1 MPDPFAM
8 LRERLLRAGVRP
20 KIVGRYIIELQ
31 DHLDD
36 LTLELEAEGLSANEA
51 RGRAFAR
58 LGNVDALALP
68 MISDRRFHS
77 LAGRVPWAVFLMGPP
92 LAFAAFMAMGASA
105 LVYVAKIEPLP
116 MWFDSFHGATQFLVL
131 IACPVLT
138 MWVFMFLAAR
148 QRCRPAWPLASTTL
162 SVAFAGALSLSVTPP
177 LPTQAGEISIGAT
190 LPSLSYLLA
199 LMLLAMAPMFFLNA
213 RRGEPFV
220 SKEYDR

>member
-1 MPDPFAM
+1 MPDAFAS
-8 LRERLLRAGVRP
+8 LHEQLLRAGVRP
-20 KIVGRYIIELQ
+20 KTVRRYIAELR

-36 LTLELEAEGLSANEA
+36 LTLELEADGLAADEA
-51 RGRAFAR
+51 RQHALAR
-58 LGNVDALALP
+58 LGGIDALALP

-92 LAFAAFMAMGASA
+92 LAFVAFMAMGASA
-105 LVYVAKIEPLP
+105 LVCVAKLEPLP
-116 MWFDSFHGATQFLVL
+116 MWFDSFHEAMQFLVV

-148 QRCRPAWPLASTTL
+148 QRCRPVWPFASTTL